1 MESPA
6 MQMYSVYIP
15 TYQPVGNVQVSPNS
29 GRRTF
34 IPDVDDLIKPQ
45 MYMLFNSLENAFLFY
60 QRYAKAGGFTVRKGT
75 QYEPRKGVIHN
86 KWVPSIR
93 TGCEACIRVKLN
105 PDNLYFVYHFEESHN
120 HSFVAEDDR
129 YLLPENRSMNYVQEE
144 AVNALSAINVG
155 PVRAFNIMRTLYGG
169 FDKVGATKVDFKNF
183 KRDLNR
189 YIAEYDADMVIKH
202 LRRKKEFM
210 PNFSMEYLTTA
221 DGVLRALFWAD
232 GDSKRNFN
240 IFGDVVSFDATY
252 RRNKYNMMFVPFTSV
267 DNHYRNVTLG
277 DAIIGDETAETYSW
291 LLNAFRQAFGR
302 APPVIVTDHDPA
314 MRKAIQDTWPESRHR
329 LCMWHI
335 MEKLTTKVGANLC
348 NSTDFKKRLC
358 DIVWTDALLPEQ
370 FETEWGVILADFDLV
385 NHEWLQ
391 SIYQIRDTWIPAYY
405 RDQHM
410 SGLMRTS
417 SRSESENHFFG
428 HFCNPNCT
436 LVEFLGHFDSA
447 IEAQRHEHRKNDHD
461 TRHTNPQTFAKE
473 FVLEQQAANIY
484 TRTIFVDAQ
493 LEIQTAIHKC
503 GIGKWDDREDNFVN
517 ISVKDFSQTCTTFFQ
532 VMMRQLDMTVSCS
545 CNMYE
550 QFGLLCAH
558 IFCVLRFLDIKQ
570 FPERYIMRRWTREAV
585 PNSAPG
591 AILGISESDD
601 RYQQVNGVVMEI
613 TRSAESLIN
622 RLVPNFD
629 ALCAFRDHVVQYQ
642 STADQAVVNAP
653 PRSRRDRF
661 GEITGYT
668 QETPVTVR
676 MPKTVR
682 FKGMGKPSRMKSN
695 REMAIIQSAEKKK
708 GRECS
713 NCKRRGHNIRTCT
726 YPAREKADG
735 SSESDEAALEGD
747 DEEELEMRR
756 VKETTKRS

>member
-1 MESPA
+1 MH
-6 MQMYSVYIP
+6 M
-15 TYQPVGNVQVSPNS
+15 
-29 GRRTF
+29 TF
-34 IPDVDDLIKPQ
+34 D
-45 MYMLFNSLENAFLFY
+45 SLENAYLFY
-60 QRYAKAGGFTVRKGT
+60 QRYAKAGGFTARKGT
-75 QYEPRKGVIHN
+75 QYEPRKGLIHN
-86 KWVPSIR
+86 KWFVCSKEGTKPLKAIDSTQEAGSSNVNSKSKITRRVPSIR
-93 TGCEACIRVKLN
+93 TGCEACIRVKLMK
-105 PDNLYFVYHFEESHN
+105 PDNLYVVYYFEESHN

-189 YIAEYDADMVIKH
+189 YIAEYDADMVIKR

-221 DGVLRALFWAD
+221 EGVLRALFWAD
-232 GDSKRNFN
+232 GDTKRNFN

-252 RRNKYNMMFVPFTSV
+252 RRNKYNMMFVPFTGV

-277 DAIIGDETAETYSW
+277 AAIIGDETAETYSW

-302 APPVIVTDHDPA
+302 APPVIVTDQDPA

-348 NSTDFKKRLC
+348 NSTDFKRRLC

-370 FETEWGVILADFDLV
+370 FENEWGVILADFDLL

-391 SIYQIRDTWIPAYY
+391 SMYQIRDTWIPAYY

-428 HFCNPNCT
+428 QFCNPNCT

-461 TRHTNPQTFAKE
+461 TRQTNPQIFAKE

-484 TRTIFVDAQ
+484 TRTIFFDAQ

-503 GIGKWDDREDNFVN
+503 AVGKWEDREDNFVN
-517 ISVKDFSQTCTTFFQ
+517 FSVKDFSQACTTFFQ

-545 CNMYE
+545 CNRYE

-558 IFCVLRFLDIKQ
+558 IFCVLRLLDIRQ

-601 RYQQVNGVVMEI
+601 RYQQVNGVVREI

-622 RLVPNFD
+622 RLVYNFD
-629 ALCAFRDHVVQYQ
+629 ALCAFRDHVAQYQ

-661 GEITGYT
+661 AEITGYT

-695 REMAIIQSAEKKK
+695 REIAIIQSAKKKK
-708 GRECS
+708 GRECG
-713 NCKRRGHNIRTCT
+713 NCKRRGHNRRTCT
-726 YPAREKADG
+726 YPARENAND
-735 SSESDEAALEGD
+735 SSESDEADLEGD
-747 DEEELEMRR
+747 DEEEIEDVAGEEDDDEDLDDE
-756 VKETTKRS
+756 EQE